1 MEFSSNLRE
10 LIDCNYLH
18 VAIDVESVVFG
29 SEDNG
34 SILHQGDVEALGVL
48 DLALK
53 GTEQLPGLTEDGEV
67 EVVVIVRD
75 ADLP

>member
-1 MEFSSNLRE
+1 MKLSSNLRE
-10 LIDCNYLH
+10 LIDFNYLH

-48 DLALK
+48 DLALQ
-53 GTEQLPGLTEDGEV
+53 GPEQLPGLTEDSEV